1 MNKIVDP
8 LINLASNNLQA
19 VSEVVAGAPRIDP
32 VRLNGLWRST
42 LENQARFVSE
52 CTDCLLY
59 QMSRN
64 RLLISN
70 QMKRMSASTEHLTAV
85 ISHAAVRSL
94 AIATNAR
101 HIDRDRRVFSLPLPR
116 PAERRFHVVPD
127 RRLAASGP
135 APIPGSGP
143 HHSTALVDDH

>member
-8 LINLASNNLQA
+8 LINLASNNLRA
-19 VSEVVAGAPRIDP
+19 VSEVVAEAPRIDP

-64 RLLISN
+64 RLL
-70 QMKRMSASTEHLTAV
+70 MSAQMQKMSATTEHVTSLV
-85 ISHAAVRSL
+85 SHAAVRAL

-101 HIDRDRRVFSLPLPR
+101 HINRDRRVFSLPR
-116 PAERRFHVVPD
+116 PAERRLHAVPD
-127 RRLAASGP
+127 RRLAALDP
-135 APIPGSGP
+135 TPDARI
-143 HHSTALVDDH
+143 